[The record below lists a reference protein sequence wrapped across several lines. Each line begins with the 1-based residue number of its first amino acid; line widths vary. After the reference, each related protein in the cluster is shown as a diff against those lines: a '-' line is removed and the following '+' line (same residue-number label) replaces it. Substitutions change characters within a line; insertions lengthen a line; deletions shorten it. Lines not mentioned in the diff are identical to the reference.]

1 MKQDIKSSIN
11 EIKDFVNHSI
21 IWQDMLGEMDAWLK
35 DIRDQ
40 LENSD
45 GAMSSRIL
53 DRLGGN
59 AETLRNLQNLPHVL
73 IDILEG
79 LK

>member
-11 EIKDFVNHSI
+11 EIKDFVKHSI

-40 LENSD
+40 LENAD
-45 GAMSSRIL
+45 GSMSSRIL

-59 AETLRNLQNLPHVL
+59 AETLRNLQNLPDVL